1 MLSLSEAHASL
12 YVASP
17 ADGLLMYVQEE
28 EAKVIAAISL
38 SDATVKE
45 WLAKLDELT
54 QTLAKT
60 PVP

>member
-1 MLSLSEAHASL
+1 
-12 YVASP
+12 
-17 ADGLLMYVQEE
+17 MYVQDG

-45 WLAKLDELT
+45 WLAKLDERT
-54 QTLAKT
+54 QTSAKA